1 MSAETPIAD
10 EPSIAPR
17 EATET
22 VVLAL
27 QDLLPDSGGEI
38 VIHGGGFSAVGV
50 ATDQAVTA
58 SGTADAH
65 VTAAGEDVSGFR
77 YYQLDGGLTLYCPAD
92 TSLLLGP
99 DIA

>member
-1 MSAETPIAD
+1 MTPDRPLAEDSP
-10 EPSIAPR
+10 IAPR
-17 EATET
+17 AAEDT
-22 VVLAL
+22 VVLSL
-27 QDLLPDSGGEI
+27 QDLLPDAGGEV
-38 VIHGGGFSAVGV
+38 VIHGVGLGAVGV

-58 SGTADAH
+58 TGTADAH

-77 YYQLDGGLTLYCPAD
+77 YYQLDGGITLYCAAD